1 MAQELYQL
9 LSSIG
14 YHHPLHPAF
23 THLPVGLTITCFLF
37 ALLGYLSNRPQFTQT
52 ARHCTILALLSVI
65 PAIIFGYFDWQHFYG
80 GATIFPVIAKMAL
93 AAILLLVLCVLVFT
107 GIKSQNV
114 TGRHMGLYFVAFLVV
129 IGLGFL
135 GGELVFEKQPA
146 SDQNPP
152 LESKTLTDPPLEN
165 KTLTASQTEGK
176 ELFDQKCSSCHL
188 ADSTQAKFGPGLK
201 ELFQKETMPVSG
213 WPVTEDNLKRQL
225 KNPFDQ
231 MPAFDQL
238 TDKEITVLTAYIK
251 TL

>member
-1 MAQELYQL
+1 MASELYQL

-52 ARHCTILALLSVI
+52 ARHCTILAFLSVI
-65 PAIIFGYFDWQHFYG
+65 PAIVFGYFDWQHFYG
-80 GATIFPVIAKMAL
+80 GATIFPVIAKMVL

-107 GIKSQNV
+107 VIKSQNV
-114 TGRHMGLYFVAFLVV
+114 TGRQIGLYFVAFVMV

-152 LESKTLTDPPLEN
+152 LESKTLT
-165 KTLTASQTEGK
+165 ASQTEGK

-188 ADSTQAKFGPGLK
+188 ADSTKAKVGPGLK

-213 WPVTEDNLKRQL
+213 WQVTDDNLKRQL
-225 KNPFDQ
+225 KTPFDQ

-238 TDKEITVLTAYIK
+238 TDKEITVLTEYIK